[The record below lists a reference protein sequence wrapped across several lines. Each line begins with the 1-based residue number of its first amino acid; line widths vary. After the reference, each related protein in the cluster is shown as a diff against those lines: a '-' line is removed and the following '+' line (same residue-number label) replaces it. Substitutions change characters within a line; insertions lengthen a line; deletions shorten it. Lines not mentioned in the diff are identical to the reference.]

1 MTHVVE
7 PGRPED
13 LSAIEVLLRR
23 TGVFT
28 EDEVAIAL
36 ELAEEALNPV
46 PGTTYRVAVARSD
59 GRLSGYILWGL
70 TPFTKWSYDLYWMA
84 VDPDV
89 QRGGLGTL
97 LVREM
102 ERAMRAEG
110 GRIVRIE
117 TSSLPEYE
125 KTRAFYRRIGYPETV
140 RVKDFYWEG
149 NDLCLHFGEI
159 PRE

>member
-1 MTHVVE
+1 MTHVVDSA
-7 PGRPED
+7 RAED
-13 LSAIEVLLRR
+13 LPAIESILRR

-28 EDEVAIAL
+28 EEEVVVAM
-36 ELAEEALNPV
+36 ELAAEAVDPQ
-46 PGTTYRVAVARSD
+46 PDTTYRMAVTRSD
-59 GRLSGYILWGL
+59 GRVSGYILWGL
-70 TPFTKWSYDLYWMA
+70 TWFTKWSYDLYWMA

-89 QRGGLGTL
+89 QRAGLGTL

-117 TSSLPEYE
+117 TSSLPEYQ
-125 KTRAFYRRIGYPETV
+125 KTRDFYRKIGYPETL

-159 PRE
+159 SKE

>member
-1 MTHVVE
+1 MTHVVDVA
-7 PGRPED
+7 RNED
-13 LSAIEVLLRR
+13 LPAIESILRR

-28 EDEVAIAL
+28 DEEVQVAM
-36 ELAEEALNPV
+36 ELAEEAVNPA
-46 PGTTYRVAVARSD
+46 PDTTYRIAVTRSD
-59 GRLSGYILWGL
+59 GRVSGYILWGR
-70 TPFTKWSYDLYWMA
+70 TWFTKWSYDLYWMA

-89 QRGGLGTL
+89 QRGGLGTM

-125 KTRAFYRRIGYPETV
+125 KTRAFYRRVGYPETL
-140 RVKDFYWEG
+140 RVPDFYWEG

-159 PRE
+159 PRD

>member
-1 MTHVVE
+1 M
-7 PGRPED
+7 RYWPEKD
-13 LSAIEVLLRR
+13 Q
-23 TGVFT
+23 
-28 EDEVAIAL
+28 
-36 ELAEEALNPV
+36 NKV
-46 PGTTYRVAVARSD
+46 PGDYRADWVKYHDVLR
-59 GRLSGYILWGL
+59 
-70 TPFTKWSYDLYWMA
+70 DLYWMA

-89 QRGGLGTL
+89 QRAGLGTL

-102 ERAMRAEG
+102 ERSMRAEG

-149 NDLCLHFGEI
+149 NDLCVHFGEI

>member
-1 MTHVVE
+1 MAHVVDRAL
-7 PGRPED
+7 PGD
-13 LSAIEVLLRR
+13 LPAIRDILVR

-28 EDEVAIAL
+28 DEEVVVAM
-36 ELAEEALNPV
+36 ELAEEAVDPR
-46 PGTTYRVAVARSD
+46 PDTTYRIAVTRSD
-59 GRLSGYILWGL
+59 GRVSGYIVWGL
-70 TPFTKWSYDLYWMA
+70 TWFTKWSYDLYWMA

-89 QRGGLGTL
+89 QRAGLGTL

-117 TSSLPEYE
+117 TSSLPEYG
-125 KTRAFYRRIGYPETV
+125 KTRDFYRKIGYPETL

-159 PRE
+159 PKE